1 VVLIQRQEITAMN
14 APIRI
19 DSKLHHN
26 AYVTEDMEAVRNF
39 YEEIIGFPLVATW
52 CEQTD
57 LFGKERTYMHCFFD
71 IGDGSC
77 LAFFQFADPEDQ
89 KEFGPELA
97 PSGFRHLAMKVDQAT
112 QDGIR
117 DRLAAAGIEEPQ
129 TYILNHGYCYSLYV
143 SDPSGLLIEFTVDH
157 EDVDSINAGQRQ
169 TAHKDLARW
178 LAGDHTPNNTQY
190 HR

>member
-1 VVLIQRQEITAMN
+1 MN
-14 APIRI
+14 AQLRVN
-19 DSKLHHN
+19 STLHHN
-26 AYVTEDMEAVRNF
+26 AYVTEDMEAVRKF

-71 IGDGSC
+71 IGGGSC
-77 LAFFQFADPEDQ
+77 LAFFQFADPEDH

-97 PSGFRHLAMKVDQAT
+97 PSAFRHLAMKVDQAT

-129 TYILNHGYCYSLYV
+129 SYILNHGYCYSLYV

-157 EDVDSINAGQRQ
+157 EDVENINARQRK
-169 TAHKDLARW
+169 TAHDDLARW